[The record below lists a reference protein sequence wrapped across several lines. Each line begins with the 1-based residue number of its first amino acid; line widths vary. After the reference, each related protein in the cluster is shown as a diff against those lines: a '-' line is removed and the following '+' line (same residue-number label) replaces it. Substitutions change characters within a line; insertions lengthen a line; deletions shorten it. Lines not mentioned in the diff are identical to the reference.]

1 MIILNIVVLAV
12 LNRLLGGGFSANTN
26 FPRWIVLLACG
37 VVIPTNIPFGWGLVA
52 YSYIFCIFR
61 LLSTKPLLQATM
73 GDANGI
79 WKSTLKN
86 CLTLPAIF
94 YIGNPWLFLIFLQ
107 GPIYYACG
115 KITREGNKI
124 PPVMLAELI
133 TGGMFGA
140 LL

>member
-1 MIILNIVVLAV
+1 MLVFSL
-12 LNRLLGGGFSANTN
+12 LFRLLGGGFSANTN

-37 VVIPTNIPFGWGLVA
+37 AVVGFNIPFGWGLLA
-52 YSYIFCIFR
+52 YGYIFCIFR

-79 WKSTLKN
+79 WKSSLKN
-86 CLTLPAIF
+86 CFALPAIF
-94 YIGNPWLFLIFLQ
+94 YIGNPWLVLIFFQ
-107 GPIYYACG
+107 GAIYYACG
-115 KITREGNKI
+115 KITREGDKI